1 MQEELNYD
9 AHDII
14 MKKETCH
21 LEQLVVAGQ
30 KYLLVYSENNL
41 YLFFLP
47 NVIYIV
53 YYCCDLSLKKK
64 SLFFKWERKLHISGY
79 VSDMFPMLAMGN
91 IIRD

>member
-1 MQEELNYD
+1 MQEKLNYD
-9 AHDII
+9 AQDII

-30 KYLLVYSENNL
+30 KYLLVCSENNL
-41 YLFFLP
+41 FIFPTKCNLY
-47 NVIYIV
+47 
-53 YYCCDLSLKKK
+53 SLLLLWSESGKKK